1 MAGVLEH
8 KPGFYPL
15 QTLLEEARLLG
26 VTVLPPCLLRSGVK
40 YLLENDEQAGVEQSR
55 AAIRVPLTQIK
66 EVAVES
72 AQSIVLERALA
83 PFRSIADGVER
94 LNLGRDE
101 WENLARS
108 GALTCFGPR
117 REVLWQVGAAL
128 RTKLA
133 GDQLSLDFQST
144 LKPPALTPLQPAEL
158 IAWDFETQGLTT
170 DPHPIAFHRLDLERL
185 GASTIHDL
193 RYQAAGSRALIA
205 GAVISRQRPPTAKGM
220 CFSILDDETGRVP
233 TALTPPLYE
242 KFAQVLRAPALLVEG
257 RVEDGGAVAGNRYRS
272 VLIGRIW
279 LLDRVCGAPIS
290 GGVVGHPGES
300 AR

>member
-40 YLLENDEQAGVEQSR
+40 YLLEADEQGR